1 MMNVNELMTL
11 HSEVRHYLEYD
22 DVDDVRAKSDL
33 AGLWLAAL
41 HEEARLRT
49 FNFDLITGDNLD
61 GTRQI
66 GDPWHDQQHREW
78 NRINNMI
85 VETSRAYKV
94 LQRLVR
100 IGQIQAI
107 YAKVGRKYQPM
118 EARV

>member
-1 MMNVNELMTL
+1 MTDIDELMTL

-22 DVDDVRAKSDL
+22 EADDVRAKSDI
-33 AGLWLAAL
+33 AGQWLAAL
-41 HEEARLRT
+41 REEARLRN

-100 IGQIQAI
+100 IGQVQAI
-107 YAKVGRKYQPM
+107 YAKMGRKYPPV
-118 EARV
+118 EVRV